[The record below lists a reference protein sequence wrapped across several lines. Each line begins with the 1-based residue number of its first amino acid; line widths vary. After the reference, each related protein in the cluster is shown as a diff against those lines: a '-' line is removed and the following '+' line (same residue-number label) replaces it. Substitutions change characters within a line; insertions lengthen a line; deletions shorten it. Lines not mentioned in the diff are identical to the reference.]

1 MINDEECLTM
11 IIKLDLKFKDL
22 NMKLRLL
29 TSRLRDYSDLYILAA
44 GINQI
49 RQPIKRWYIKIVQH
63 LLTGLAEW
71 TIRK

>member
-1 MINDEECLTM
+1 M
-11 IIKLDLKFKDL
+11 IIKIDLKFKDL

-49 RQPIKRWYIKIVQH
+49 RQPKKGNI
-63 LLTGLAEW
+63 
-71 TIRK
+71 

>member
-1 MINDEECLTM
+1 M
-11 IIKLDLKFKDL
+11 IIKIEVKFKDV

-49 RQPIKRWYIKIVQH
+49 RQPRKR
-63 LLTGLAEW
+63 
-71 TIRK
+71 